1 VYFVSVTAFLTV
13 RSKLPAWPMNVFEPD
28 VKGRSRKMAESVNRR
43 LLQSCRAGISGAARH
58 QVFPLLRKAVFVL
71 FLAAICCQES
81 LADTRIVTDA
91 LDLSFAYDGSLTSAT
106 ACFPSHNS
114 EDASCG
120 QFADSGL
127 IGHEGGGGSWKEIP
141 NHSDSHFEL
150 RFESLSGASITW
162 RVPLSGY
169 LVELQTVGINQVSL
183 NSGQSFRPREA
194 AGFGGWL
201 EQTRYLGISGGEA
214 VQLGLDEDEQVGMD
228 ADGWMGYRNRFWVLL
243 VNPGDSERDDSD
255 QPLAAQFRTGEDQLD
270 AQIELAL
277 DAGREDVFSLYLG
290 PVEPA
295 ALRAADAELSNV
307 LYAGL
312 WFWLRWICFALF
324 YVLSWINM
332 VMPSWGLSVMVM
344 SLVVHILMLPLSRIA
359 DRFQQQVHATE
370 ARLAP
375 ELQRIKKEYKGEVQS
390 AKILAL
396 YKTERVHPLYSLKSM
411 MGVAVVIPIFIGA
424 FDMLAE
430 NIHLMNASFL
440 WISDLSRPDAIFVL
454 PFRLPFFG
462 AELNL
467 LPFLM
472 TGLSVAASAL
482 HNPPALNAELR
493 SKQVRNMLFLAV
505 GFFALFYT
513 FPAGMV
519 LYWTTNN
526 LISVSKSLWARRYNS
541 KQSETGVGS

>member
-1 VYFVSVTAFLTV
+1 
-13 RSKLPAWPMNVFEPD
+13 M
-28 VKGRSRKMAESVNRR
+28 RK
-43 LLQSCRAGISGAARH
+43 I
-58 QVFPLLRKAVFVL
+58 L
-71 FLAAICCQES
+71 FLLLLVAVSCQES
-81 LADTRIVTDA
+81 LADTRIVTET
-91 LDLSFAYDGSLTSAT
+91 LDLHFAYDGSLSSAV
-106 ACFPSHNS
+106 ACFPSRGS
-114 EDASCG
+114 ENARCG
-120 QFADSGL
+120 QYADSGV

-141 NHSDSHFEL
+141 NHSDTHFEL
-150 RFESLSGASITW
+150 SFEGLTGASVTW
-162 RVPLSGY
+162 KIPLSGY
-169 LVELQTVGINQVSL
+169 LLELHTKGVDGLTLDSGTV
-183 NSGQSFRPREA
+183 FRPRDA

-201 EQTRYLGISGGEA
+201 EQTRYLGISGRDA
-214 VQLGLDEDEQVGMD
+214 VQLGLDEDEESSLA
-228 ADGWMGYRNRFWVLL
+228 ADDWLGYRNRFWALL
-243 VNPGDSERDDSD
+243 VAQVAGREE
-255 QPLAAQFRTGEDQLD
+255 PLTAQVRTGEANLD
-270 AQIELAL
+270 ASLILAM
-277 DAGREDVFSLYLG
+277 DARQESEFSIYMG
-290 PVEPA
+290 PVEPR
-295 ALRAADAELSNV
+295 ALKAVDAELSNA

-324 YVLSWINM
+324 YLLSWIGM
-332 VMPSWGLSVMVM
+332 VIPSWGLSVMVM
-344 SLVVHILMLPLSRIA
+344 SLIVHVLMLPLSRIA
-359 DRFQQQVHATE
+359 ERLQQQVHATE

-375 ELQRIKKEYKGEVQS
+375 ELQRIKKEFKGEVQS

-440 WISDLSRPDAIFVL
+440 WISDLSRPDAVFVF
-454 PFRLPFFG
+454 PFSLPFFG

-472 TGLSVAASAL
+472 TGLSVAASAM

-493 SKQVRNMLFLAV
+493 KKQVRNMFLMAL

-541 KQSETGVGS
+541 KQSEKREKA